1 MTGFG
6 ERSFD
11 SPTLRAKISIRSL
24 NHRFLDWS
32 YKGTPLGELE
42 NRLRLICQRKLHRGR
57 IEVNLELSFED
68 PQSWELSIN
77 EGLLE
82 KVLSSLERVSSRSGK
97 EVNLSLDNIFRIPQ
111 MAEIKRKDLSSKEVL
126 FLEKSFE
133 KTLEAVLKERMR
145 EGREIAKKIRQ
156 HVQNIQRMVKGIE
169 RLGRKQPYLLREK
182 LRQRLQELTSEA
194 SFSEEKM
201 AEEAA
206 YLAQRYDLSE
216 EILRLGSHLGSLEK
230 LLSPRNEEPA
240 GKMLDFIAQ
249 ELHREANTIN
259 SKSQDIE
266 ITKAS
271 LAIKGE
277 VESIRQHIQN
287 IE

>member
-126 FLEKSFE
+126 FLEKSFK

-169 RLGRKQPYLLREK
+169 RLGRKQPSLLREK

-201 AEEAA
+201 AEETA

>member
-6 ERSFD
+6 ERSFN

-24 NHRFLDWS
+24 NHRFLDWT
-32 YKGTPLGELE
+32 YKGTPLGALE

-82 KVLSSLERVSSRSGK
+82 KVLSSLERVSSRSGR